1 MSPQRDAIVIG
12 GGPGGSVCA
21 AALARCGRQV
31 LLLEK
36 ASFPRD
42 HVGESLSPSAWEA
55 VQPLGVRDELRAA
68 RFAPKSGA
76 TFAWGDDPWPWTV
89 TYPATADQPATYQ
102 VRRGEFDEILLR
114 AAAAAGAEVRQ
125 GWRAD
130 EIMFT
135 GERPAGVL
143 CSSPSG
149 QTEQLAAPW
158 IVDASGAPGL
168 LNRTL
173 GYAPGP
179 PELESV
185 AVWGYWSQEGKPSGN
200 GSASSLLVSRGDT
213 CFWHFPLDDQ
223 ARLVSAGIVV
233 RADGR
238 RRLEKDAAGFYRAAI
253 DSCDALS
260 SLLSGAVLRGPVQT
274 ADIHAYASR
283 KMSGP
288 GWFLVGDAACFV
300 DALLTPGVQLAVQ
313 NGTLAAQALHTIL
326 GQPDMQAQC
335 LSFYEHTCRRQYETF
350 VQLSRNLY
358 AAAGTAANGGAQIP
372 PVSRPGPEPDGQF
385 AFLSLIAGL
394 PKTELAA
401 RLGSYMALRN
411 KAAAW
416 GGAPVTLGEKEGF
429 TFLSWRFHQGRL
441 AQARDERVTSELDED
456 SVVLPA
462 PGAAI
467 GDEAFAPADGT
478 EILQR
483 RRAVSN
489 RLGDRFHATPELVTL
504 LDVLGT
510 GCPYGEVRR
519 RFCEAMAIPA
529 DTGHATF
536 RDWIGLLAD
545 HLLIEWRPAS
555 RGVPCAE

>member
-1 MSPQRDAIVIG
+1 
-12 GGPGGSVCA
+12 
-21 AALARCGRQV
+21 
-31 LLLEK
+31 
-36 ASFPRD
+36 
-42 HVGESLSPSAWEA
+42 
-55 VQPLGVRDELRAA
+55 
-68 RFAPKSGA
+68 
-76 TFAWGDDPWPWTV
+76 
-89 TYPATADQPATYQ
+89 
-102 VRRGEFDEILLR
+102 
-114 AAAAAGAEVRQ
+114 
-125 GWRAD
+125 
-130 EIMFT
+130 
-135 GERPAGVL
+135 
-143 CSSPSG
+143 
-149 QTEQLAAPW
+149 
-158 IVDASGAPGL
+158 
-168 LNRTL
+168 
-173 GYAPGP
+173 
-179 PELESV
+179 V

-260 SLLSGAVLRGPVQT
+260 SLLPGAVLRGPVQT